1 MPFTERLSEQLVVVG
16 TVDPCTQGAG
26 LTSTDEIDMTHH
38 RRCLFTL
45 LTGDTVDAVLC
56 EIQEGVAGMA
66 AAAVILTR
74 AGVDTDTADSQYI
87 FEVSAEAMAYACTH
101 LRGDFTP
108 AGNTLMAVLVQADA
122 NRYHGE
128 IGDTLATVVA
138 IATAN

>member
-16 TVDPCTQGAG
+16 TIDPQSLA
-26 LTSTDEIDMTHH
+26 LLASTDDIDMTHH

-45 LTGDTVDAVLC
+45 MTGATVDDVLC
-56 EIQEGVAGMA
+56 QIYEGTVGAVNT
-66 AAAVILTR
+66 AVILTR
-74 AGVDTDTADSQYI
+74 AAADTDGLNSQYI

-108 AGNTLMAVLVQADA
+108 TGNTLMAVLVQADA

-128 IGDTLATVVA
+128 IGDTLATVAA
-138 IATAN
+138 IQTAN